1 MIHNIM
7 KNKRTNPGRF
17 SEMRKITNRR
27 NGTGFTLI
35 EAVIASGIA
44 TFAILTI
51 LYLLAF
57 LRLHNELEQ
66 ETNRAFQIVTQ
77 AMDLERYQLFSWAQ
91 SYTVQTIWDNGTP
104 TDPSDDTVG
113 NLEIIVKDPKTGNV
127 LTSPPD
133 PAVLVQIEAIL
144 TWTPRGPRL
153 AKKLMRETA
162 MSYIVP

>member
-1 MIHNIM
+1 MSQKTSQR
-7 KNKRTNPGRF
+7 KNK
-17 SEMRKITNRR
+17 
-27 NGTGFTLI
+27 GFTLI
-35 EAVIASGIA
+35 EAVIASAIA

-57 LRLHNELEQ
+57 LQLHNELEQ

-104 TDPSDDTVG
+104 GDTSDDTTG
-113 NLEIIVKDPKTGNV
+113 KLEIIVRDPKTGTV

-133 PAVLVQIEAIL
+133 PAVLVQIEATL
-144 TWTPRGPRL
+144 TWNPRGSRV
-153 AKKLMRETA
+153 ANKTMRETA

>member
-1 MIHNIM
+1 
-7 KNKRTNPGRF
+7 
-17 SEMRKITNRR
+17 MRKITNRR
-27 NGTGFTLI
+27 NWKGFTLL
-35 EAVIASGIA
+35 EAVIASAIA
-44 TFAILTI
+44 TFATLTI

-57 LRLHNELEQ
+57 LQLHNELEQ

-77 AMDLERYQLFSWAQ
+77 AMDLQRYQLFSWAQ

-104 TDPSDDTVG
+104 TDPKDDTVG
-113 NLEIIVKDPKTGNV
+113 QLEIIVKDPKTGTI

-133 PAVLVQIEAIL
+133 PAVLVQIEATL